1 MAGGGEADVAAGLLE
16 QGSPTLSAIC
26 RIWIDTAG
34 WVRQGASAAREKL
47 PRRATVAKV
56 SSWREVR

>member
-1 MAGGGEADVAAGLLE
+1 MAGGGEA
-16 QGSPTLSAIC
+16 
-26 RIWIDTAG
+26 IWIDTAG
-34 WVRQGASAAREKL
+34 WVRCSASAAREKL